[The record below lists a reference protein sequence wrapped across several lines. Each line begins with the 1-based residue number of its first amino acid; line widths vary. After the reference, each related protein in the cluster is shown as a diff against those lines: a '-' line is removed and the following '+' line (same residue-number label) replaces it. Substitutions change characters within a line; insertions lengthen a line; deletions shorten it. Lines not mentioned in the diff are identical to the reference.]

1 MEVMMS
7 IKFERPIVPAIGLS
21 MINGRTRL
29 IGIPKDKVQVVMTLP
44 DIKEFNDALSEAIE
58 FFKDRADAFIITSS
72 SQEECEEIISK
83 YELSE
88 SLISK
93 EFKDFG
99 KTFNMIDENK
109 QLKKSLMI
117 IDTNCQIT
125 HKDIL

>member
-1 MEVMMS
+1 MS
-7 IKFERPIVPAIGLS
+7 IKFERPIVPAIGLG

-29 IGIPKDKVQVVMTLP
+29 IGIPKEKVQVVMTLP

-72 SQEECEEIISK
+72 TQEECEEIISQ

>member
-1 MEVMMS
+1 MS
-7 IKFERPIVPAIGLS
+7 IKFERPIVPAIGLN

-29 IGIPKDKVQVVMTLP
+29 LGIPKEKVQVIITLP
-44 DIKEFNDALSEAIE
+44 DIREFNEHLNDAIE
-58 FFKDRADAFIITSS
+58 FFKDRADAFIISSS
-72 SQEECEEIISK
+72 SQEICEFVAKEFDLSENIISR
-83 YELSE
+83 
-88 SLISK
+88 

-109 QLKKSLMI
+109 NLKKSLMI